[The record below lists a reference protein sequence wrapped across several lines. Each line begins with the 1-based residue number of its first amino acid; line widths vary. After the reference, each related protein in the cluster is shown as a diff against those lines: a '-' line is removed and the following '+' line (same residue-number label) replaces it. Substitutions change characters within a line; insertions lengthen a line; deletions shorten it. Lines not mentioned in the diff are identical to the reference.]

1 MKPGS
6 LVIVKPLGLEL
17 GPSSL
22 NGVLVI
28 IKWLPIQDEN
38 TIYMVREIVEGAY
51 GDQPCAALEEGIIG
65 HSMTGMEL
73 YININMLREVQP
85 PMEISV
91 SDIIKD
97 LQPCETVET
106 NWRGN
111 LQQLVDTIERKRK
124 EAGLAYA
131 NVVI

>member
-6 LVIVKPLGLEL
+6 LVVVKPLGLTL
-17 GPSSL
+17 GQYTV
-22 NGVLVI
+22 NGHLCV
-28 IKWLPIQDEN
+28 IKWLPVQDEE
-38 TIYMVREIVEGAY
+38 TIYMVRTIVEGHCDKY
-51 GDQPCAALEEGIIG
+51 CVGLEEGEIG
-65 HSMTGMEL
+65 HTIEGYEL
-73 YININMLREVQP
+73 YINVDMVREVQP

-131 NVVI
+131 NNVI